1 MTKMEFAEK
10 IATKVNGKVN
20 EVEKT
25 NGIRLIGVCV
35 GEGDIRPT
43 IYIDTMYD
51 KGMSIDEAVVEINK
65 IVDEQALPEINVND
79 ITNYENVKDKIVLRL
94 YNGKTNTEVFRSAE
108 EYGFNDL
115 ILVPYLI
122 ISEKGGMFTK
132 VGNGLL
138 SMWGKTADEVLDI
151 AMENTMKQKFYCAP
165 VSKIMTNILFG
176 AESEE
181 YEDCFES
188 KHPGAEMFC
197 IGNPSKM
204 YGAIGAIIKREM
216 LKEHFP
222 NGYYILPSSVHEVLL
237 LPKDGCS
244 LNDNELTDMV
254 RAVNAS
260 DVRPEDV
267 LADHTYFIRDERR

>member
-1 MTKMEFAEK
+1 MTKREFAEEV
-10 IATKVNGKVN
+10 ATKVNGKVN

-25 NGIRLIGVCV
+25 NGIRLTGVCV

-51 KGMSIDEAVVEINK
+51 KGMSVDEAVAEINK
-65 IVDEQALPEINVND
+65 IVDEQALPEVD
-79 ITNYENVKDKIVLRL
+79 VKGVTDYENVKDKIVLRL

-108 EYGFNDL
+108 EYGFSDL

-122 ISEKGGMFTK
+122 ISEKGGMFAK
-132 VGNGLL
+132 VGNDLL
-138 SMWGKTADEVLDI
+138 SIWGKTADEVLDI
-151 AMENTMKQKFYCAP
+151 AMENTMKQKFYCVP
-165 VSKIMTNILFG
+165 LSKVMSSMMQSFSV
-176 AESEE
+176 ESEE

-188 KHPGAEMFC
+188 EYPGAEMFC
-197 IGNPSKM
+197 ISNPSKA
-204 YGAIGAIIKREM
+204 YGAIGTIIKRDV

-244 LNDNELTDMV
+244 LGDNELTDMV
-254 RAVNAS
+254 CAVNA
-260 DVRPEDV
+260 RELRLEDV
-267 LADHTYFIRDERR
+267 LSDHAYFMG